1 MLTLQLEFPRLE
13 VQRRVLRATCHGSI
27 DSCYLSVFQVDV
39 NVYKMLFE
47 RTCFRVMSLKYIITR

>member
-47 RTCFRVMSLKYIITR
+47 RTCFRVMS